1 MRSLLRSALL
11 LLSVALGLAACAPR
25 SEGGPGANR
34 PRTLETLRPLLTRD
48 LTPETARRRLGEP
61 DEVLGSGLLIFRYR
75 VEGGRSVLL
84 GFPGDAPLLYAK
96 LDDGHGTI
104 TGLPLR

>member
-1 MRSLLRSALL
+1 MRSLPRSVLL
-11 LLSVALGLAACAPR
+11 LLSLALGLAACAPR
-25 SEGGPGANR
+25 GAGGLGADQ
-34 PRTLETLRPLLTRD
+34 PRTLETLGPLLTRD

-96 LDDGHGTI
+96 LDDGHGTA
-104 TGLPLR
+104 TDLPLR